1 MQTTFCLQPYT
12 IIVIVI
18 SARFALITAL
28 LKVKIDIL
36 LNMNK
41 QQVTLLV
48 LLDLSAA
55 FDTVDHNI
63 LIRALTKLGL
73 GEGGVLQ
80 WFASYLSGR
89 CQRISVRG
97 CQSEKSNLHE
107 LWNSSGFLSWSADI
121 YNLL

>member
-1 MQTTFCLQPYT
+1 
-12 IIVIVI
+12 
-18 SARFALITAL
+18 
-28 LKVKIDIL
+28 
-36 LNMNK
+36 MNK

-48 LLDLSAA
+48 LLDLNAA

-97 CQSEKSNLHE
+97 CQSEKFKSE
-107 LWNSSGFLSWSADI
+107 LWNSSGFLSWSAAI
-121 YNLL
+121 YNLLELIN